1 MTATNSYVAK
11 VVAVA
16 AALMMVATSFA
27 FVPTAKAQSTSDLQA
42 QINALLA
49 TIAALQAQLAG
60 TSTGGSTGTT
70 TTACTFT
77 RDLTLEVEGADVTCL
92 QTYLKATGH
101 FTHPTATGY
110 FGPITRDAVAK
121 WQAANGVTPAAGY
134 FGAISRAKYTAVAG
148 TTTPGTGTG
157 TGTGTVPTGTAFRVA
172 LASDSPSNTA
182 LVQGQGIG
190 ELAKFTFSN
199 PTSAEVKVTSLVFNR
214 TGVSNDS
221 TLSNVYLYDGG
232 TRITD
237 SAGISNSQFSFN
249 DTTGVVTVPA
259 MSTKTISVRSDIAA
273 QTAGQIVG
281 VALVSVGT
289 TAALDSSV
297 SFPINSGMQSI
308 SAADLATVAFNT
320 YTGPN
325 NATMNPEND
334 SRVFEATI
342 NVGTRAVNLSSITL
356 ENRGGTSDADFRNLK
371 LFIDG
376 SQVGSTVTQTTNSK
390 VTFSFATPVRLET
403 GNRVIRL
410 NADIVGGS
418 GETFDFELRRTAD
431 ALFYD
436 SQLNQ
441 PISVTGSGTG
451 ATTAN
456 TVAAAT
462 LSVVRAANSPQSN
475 ISVDSTSVKLGSYEF
490 RAAGENL
497 KIEEMTVAADTSV
510 SNGGLDNGKVF
521 LNGVQIGST
530 RDIAEAGTAFTFGS
544 QMILQQGETAIVD
557 IYADAKTTTG
567 ASLANGET
575 ITVSVAITGS
585 NTEGMDSGDSVSS
598 ISAVNA
604 FAITVSS
611 ASLTGSKF
619 TGYSNQTMV
628 AGANNAKI
636 GSFTLSGGSTEGVNV
651 NNIVID
657 MSAANAASITDLRL
671 MDGGAQLGTA
681 KASPSTS
688 NAFSVNFAIPA
699 SGTKTIDVY
708 ANIKSGANAGII
720 VATLD
725 GTSGGTGATTGSSI
739 TVVND
744 VTLQEITVA
753 GSGTLSVS
761 VGAGDPDSNNVIAG
775 ASQIK
780 VGEFNFAAAN
790 TAFTVQE
797 LKVALPGAAAAVTGV
812 TLRYQDANGAT
823 QTVTQS
829 VVSSGANATASFTGL
844 TFYVPANNDAN
855 LEVLVGT
862 PTTAA
867 SSQVSGKSINVS
879 LAGGAGHF
887 KAVDTAGNQD
897 TNLNATDVFSGGTFV
912 PRRSIPT
919 LAMQPVSL
927 SVPTAGQDLYRFT
940 VTADAAGAI
949 DWKKI
954 SFAVST
960 TSLTASGF
968 TLYDVTSG
976 SSAMNGSSVDA
987 NSSGVVAIVADSVQ
1001 QVGAGQTKTYALR
1014 ASSITGWN
1022 GGSQITISFQGDT
1035 GVVTD
1040 TYSTVAGSHDIVWSD
1055 RSATGHSESTSDWTN
1070 GNLLK
1075 DLDNDIKQFYNSN

>member
-1 MTATNSYVAK
+1 MTASNTIVAK
-11 VVAVA
+11 AVAVV

-27 FVPTAKAQSTSDLQA
+27 FVPGAKAQSSADLQA

-60 TSTGGSTGTT
+60 TTGGSTGTT

-77 RDLTLEVEGADVTCL
+77 RDLTVNSEGADVTCL
-92 QTYLKATGH
+92 QNYLTATGH
-101 FTHPTATGY
+101 FTHPTATGF
-110 FGPITRDAVAK
+110 FGPITRTAVAA
-121 WQAANGVTPAAGY
+121 WQAANGVTPAVGY
-134 FGAISRAKYTAVAG
+134 FGSISRAKYTAVAG
-148 TTTPGTGTG
+148 TVTPGTPG

-172 LASDSPSNTA
+172 LASDSPANTA

-199 PTSAEVKVTSLVFNR
+199 PTSAEVRVTGLTFNR
-214 TGVSNDS
+214 IGVSNDS

-232 TRITD
+232 TRLTD

-249 DTTGVVTVPA
+249 DTTGVVVVPA
-259 MSTKTISVRSDIAA
+259 MSTKTISVRSDIASG
-273 QTAGQIVG
+273 TAGQVVG
-281 VALVSVGT
+281 VALVSVST
-289 TAALDSSV
+289 TATLDASV

-320 YTGPN
+320 YTGPD

-342 NVGTRAVNLSSITL
+342 NVGTRAVNLSAITL
-356 ENRGGTSDADFRNLK
+356 ENRGSTSDADFRNLK

-376 SQVGSTVTQTTNSK
+376 SQVGGTVTQTSNK
-390 VTFSFATPVRLET
+390 KATFSFATPVRLET

-418 GETFDFELRRTAD
+418 GDTFDFQLRRTAD
-431 ALFYD
+431 ALFVD
-436 SQLNQ
+436 SQLGQ
-441 PISVTGSGTG
+441 PVTVTGSGTK

-475 ISVDSTSVKLGSYEF
+475 ISVDSTSVKLASYEF

-521 LNGVQIGST
+521 LNGVQVGST

-567 ASLANGET
+567 ASLSNGET

-585 NTEGMDSGDSVSS
+585 NTEGMDSGDSVST

-619 TGYSNQTMV
+619 TGYSDQTIV

-651 NNIVID
+651 NNIVIT
-657 MSAANAASITDLRL
+657 MSAANAASMTDLRL

-681 KASPSTS
+681 KASPSSS
-688 NAFSVNFAIPA
+688 NSFSVSFSVPA

-708 ANIKSGANAGII
+708 ANIKSGANAGPI
-720 VATLD
+720 VATL
-725 GTSGGTGATTGSSI
+725 GSTSGGTGATTGSSI
-739 TVVND
+739 TVGSGVA
-744 VTLQEITVA
+744 LQTITVA
-753 GSGTLSVS
+753 GSGTLTVS
-761 VGAGDPDSNNVIAG
+761 VGAGDPQSNNVIAG

-797 LKVALPGAAAAVTGV
+797 LKVALPGASAAVTGV
-812 TLRYQDANGAT
+812 TVRYQDANGAT
-823 QTVTQS
+823 QTATQS
-829 VVSSGANATASFTGL
+829 IVASGANATASFTGL
-844 TFYVPANNDAN
+844 TFHVPANGDAN

-862 PTTAA
+862 PTTAQ
-867 SSQVSGKSINVS
+867 SSTVSGTAINVS

-897 TNLNATDVFSGGTFV
+897 TTLAATDVFSGGTFY

-919 LAMQPVSL
+919 LAMKPVSVTAP
-927 SVPTAGQDLYRFT
+927 SAGQDLYRFT

-976 SSAMNGSSVDA
+976 SVVMNATPA
-987 NSSGVVAIVADSVQ
+987 NATSGGVVAIVADNVQ
-1001 QVGAGQTKTYALR
+1001 QIGAGATKTYALKA
-1014 ASSITGWN
+1014 ASVTGWT
-1022 GGSQITISFQGDT
+1022 GGSQITISFQGDASA
-1035 GVVTD
+1035 VANAA
-1040 TYSTVAGSHDIVWSD
+1040 VAGLSASNIIWSD
-1055 RSATGHSESTSDWTN
+1055 RSATSHSVLTTMSSSSTTRTSLTSVRF
-1070 GNLLK
+1070 L
-1075 DLDNDIKQFYNSN
+1075 